1 MCKRNSDDEINLQL
15 QPCSS
20 HDSRDIHTAIEMGA
34 EDEDAEMDKLD
45 TIDAVI
51 DQLQFELQQEEEQL
65 ETESGSNDTLESLET
80 QIKNSEQL
88 EEQELAEPFQP
99 QYE

>member
-1 MCKRNSDDEINLQL
+1 MQL

-20 HDSRDIHTAIEMGA
+20 HDSRDIHTAMEMGA
-34 EDEDAEMDKLD
+34 DDDEAAEMDKLD

-65 ETESGSNDTLESLET
+65 ETESGSTDTLESLET

-88 EEQELAEPFQP
+88 EETELAEPF
-99 QYE
+99 

>member
-1 MCKRNSDDEINLQL
+1 
-15 QPCSS
+15 
-20 HDSRDIHTAIEMGA
+20 MGA

-88 EEQELAEPFQP
+88 EEQELAEPF
-99 QYE
+99 

>member
-1 MCKRNSDDEINLQL
+1 MQL

-20 HDSRDIHTAIEMGA
+20 HDSRDIHTAMEMGA
-34 EDEDAEMDKLD
+34 DDDEAAEMDKLD

-65 ETESGSNDTLESLET
+65 
-80 QIKNSEQL
+80 
-88 EEQELAEPFQP
+88 
-99 QYE
+99 